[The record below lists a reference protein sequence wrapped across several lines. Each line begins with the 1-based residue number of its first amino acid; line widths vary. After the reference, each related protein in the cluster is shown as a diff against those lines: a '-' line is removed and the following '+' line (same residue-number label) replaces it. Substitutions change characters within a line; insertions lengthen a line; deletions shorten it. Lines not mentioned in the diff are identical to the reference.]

1 MQYTLGKKKSKMFV
15 TCVAI
20 FVVMKI
26 DTFCSLSEPDDEFL
40 KLGSTSLLL
49 SE

>member
-26 DTFCSLSEPDDEFL
+26 DTFCSLSEPDDKIPEIRVHFL
-40 KLGSTSLLL
+40 IAQ
-49 SE
+49 